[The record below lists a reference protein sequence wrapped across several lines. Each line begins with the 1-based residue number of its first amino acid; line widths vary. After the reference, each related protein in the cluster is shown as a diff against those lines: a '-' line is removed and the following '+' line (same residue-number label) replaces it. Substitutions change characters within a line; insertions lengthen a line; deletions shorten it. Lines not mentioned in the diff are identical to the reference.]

1 MKLQI
6 KKNYDKKIPTVK
18 FFSSNQL
25 KFCSQKRWKLLS
37 ASVFKSVKKVIRHI
51 NDNLSDKSE
60 EELFFFNKVG
70 CF

>member
-1 MKLQI
+1 MKTKI
-6 KKNYDKKIPTVK
+6 KFHKDEVTDFYDKKIPTVE

-51 NDNLSDKSE
+51 NDNLSDKSDE
-60 EELFFFNKVG
+60 E
-70 CF
+70 